1 MPMYDFACRE
11 CGQVFEKK
19 LRMSQSSDP
28 QICPGCGSG
37 DTRRHMSSSFAVGGG
52 GGRSAAPVMSAPPP
66 SSPFT

>member
-28 QICPGCGSG
+28 QVCPSCGSG
-37 DTRRHMSSSFAVGGG
+37 DTRRHMSSAFAVGGG
-52 GGRSAAPVMSAPPP
+52 GSVSRAVSAPPP
-66 SSPFT
+66 SSPFS

>member
-28 QICPGCGSG
+28 QECPTCGSN
-37 DTRRHMSSSFAVGGG
+37 DTRRHMSASFAMGGG
-52 GGRSAAPVMSAPPP
+52 GSSVAPAISTRPP

>member
-28 QICPGCGSG
+28 QPCPTCGSG
-37 DTRRHMSSSFAVGGG
+37 DTRRHMSSAFAVGGG
-52 GGRSAAPVMSAPPP
+52 SVSRTVSAPPP

>member
-28 QICPGCGSG
+28 QTCPGCGSG
-37 DTRRHMSSSFAVGGG
+37 DTRRHMSSSFAVGGVSRG
-52 GGRSAAPVMSAPPP
+52 VAQAVSAPPP

>member
-28 QICPGCGSG
+28 QTCPGCGSG
-37 DTRRHMSSSFAVGGG
+37 DTRRHMSSAFAVGGG
-52 GGRSAAPVMSAPPP
+52 SGPTRTISAPPP

>member
-28 QICPGCGSG
+28 QICPTCGSG
-37 DTRRHMSSSFAVGGG
+37 ETRRHMSASFAMGGG
-52 GGRSAAPVMSAPPP
+52 AGSAAPVMSAPPP

>member
-28 QICPGCGSG
+28 QACPSCGSG
-37 DTRRHMSSSFAVGGG
+37 DTRRHMSSAIAIGGG
-52 GGRSAAPVMSAPPP
+52 GSSVAPAIATRPP

>member
-28 QICPGCGSG
+28 QTCPGCGSG
-37 DTRRHMSSSFAVGGG
+37 DTRRHMSSSFAMGGG
-52 GGRSAAPVMSAPPP
+52 SNTGLPVAVRPS

>member
-19 LRMSQSSDP
+19 LRMSQTSDP
-28 QICPGCGSG
+28 QTCPSCGSG
-37 DTRRHMSSSFAVGGG
+37 DTRRHMTSAIAVGGG
-52 GGRSAAPVMSAPPP
+52 SRSMAQTISAPPP

>member
-11 CGQVFEKK
+11 CGQVFEMK

-28 QICPGCGSG
+28 QICPSCGSG
-37 DTRRHMSSSFAVGGG
+37 ETRRHMASAIAIGGG
-52 GGRSAAPVMSAPPP
+52 GSSVAPAMATRPP